1 MAELLTM
8 NACQGF
14 AKAVL
19 IHLELIRAGC
29 PKE

>member
-8 NACQGF
+8 NASQGF

-19 IHLELIRAGC
+19 INLELIRAGC
-29 PKE
+29 RKE